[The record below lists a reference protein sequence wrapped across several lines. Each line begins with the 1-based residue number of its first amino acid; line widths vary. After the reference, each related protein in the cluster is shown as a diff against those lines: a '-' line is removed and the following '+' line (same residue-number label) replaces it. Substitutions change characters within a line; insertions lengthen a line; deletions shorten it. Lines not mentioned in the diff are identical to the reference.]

1 MTVAVPT
8 PPGTSPPDK
17 YGGDPV
23 AFDAAMQAHLTW
35 QTSMISSLNSQNAEN
50 NSLNTS
56 TAASATAAAN
66 SATAA
71 SNSATS
77 ASDSATA
84 ASGSATSASG
94 SATSA
99 SGSATSASSSA
110 TAAANSASSANSSA
124 VAAAASAASIAG
136 GPVASVNGRTGIVTG
151 LQEALVSGSNIKT
164 INSSSIVGSGNLAV
178 GDVTLAGSQ
187 TLTNKTLTSP
197 TLVTPVLGTPSSGT
211 LTSCTGLPV
220 SSGIAGLGTNVATFL
235 ATPSSANLAAALTDE
250 TGSGAAVFATS
261 PTLVTPTLGAAT
273 ATSVQGIVGNV
284 TPAAGTFTA
293 LTSTTSTT
301 LASESVALTANNL
314 PAVRPTL
321 LLDFANSKTV
331 DPRITFTRA
340 STATRINDKGLV
352 ETVASGTPRIDYDPV
367 TLACKGLLI
376 EESRTNLLTYSEQFD
391 NAAWTKT
398 RSSISA
404 NATTAPDGT
413 VTADRLIEDTTA
425 SNSHFARQTATVST
439 AIYAYSVYVKSSVRS
454 RVLLQIGS
462 GGPYAIFDVST
473 GVVIYATEEGS
484 GYISASLDGWYR
496 CTIVGATTAGV
507 ITLYVIIDNGTGTV
521 YTGDG
526 TSGLYIW
533 GAQLEAGAFATS
545 YIPTT
550 SAQVT
555 RAADVATMTGTN
567 FSSWYRQDEGTFVT
581 SGSITFVGGS
591 LYPASLSVDD
601 NSSSNAMEMS
611 VWDAASDQ
619 LQFAGYASGVAQ
631 WAVSGSAYTAGAQSL
646 IAATYKVNDFV
657 AAYSGTLGSADTSG
671 IVPTVTQ
678 LRIGAN
684 RGGGSPRNGHISRIT
699 YYPQRLANA
708 TLQALSTP

>member
-1 MTVAVPT
+1 MTTITALPTAPSRTDSSTFSARSDALLGALDQFVTETNTVAGECVT
-8 PPGTSPPDK
+8 
-17 YGGDPV
+17 
-23 AFDAAMQAHLTW
+23 
-35 QTSMISSLNSQNAEN
+35 NA
-50 NSLNTS
+50 
-56 TAASATAAAN
+56 ATATTQAGLATTNGAAQVSLAAAQVSLATAQVALATTQATNSAN

-71 SNSATS
+71 
-77 ASDSATA
+77 A
-84 ASGSATSASG
+84 ASVIAAGATLWVSGTTYAIGNARYSPLNGQTYRRLTAGAGTTDPSADST
-94 SATSA
+94 
-99 SGSATSASSSA
+99 
-110 TAAANSASSANSSA
+110 NWI
-124 VAAAASAASIAG
+124 V
-136 GPVASVNGRTGIVTG
+136 VNG
-151 LQEALVSGSNIKT
+151 
-164 INSSSIVGSGNLAV
+164 
-178 GDVTLAGSQ
+178 
-187 TLTNKTLTSP
+187 LTSEAI
-197 TLVTPVLGTPSSGT
+197 V
-211 LTSCTGLPV
+211 LPV
-220 SSGIAGLGTNVATFL
+220 
-235 ATPSSANLAAALTDE
+235 
-250 TGSGAAVFATS
+250 
-261 PTLVTPTLGAAT
+261 
-273 ATSVQGIVGNV
+273 
-284 TPAAGTFTA
+284 
-293 LTSTTSTT
+293 
-301 LASESVALTANNL
+301 NNL
-314 PAVRPTL
+314 PVVRPTL

-340 STATRINDKGLV
+340 STATRINDKGLI
-352 ETVASGTPRIDYDPV
+352 ETVASGAPRIDYDPV

-413 VTADRLIEDTTA
+413 VTADKLVEDTTP
-425 SNSHFARQTATVST
+425 SNSHYLYQSASVVTGTYYT
-439 AIYAYSVYVKSSVRS
+439 YSVFIKVAERS
-454 RVLLQIGS
+454 NFAISFFNNNSAFIGATA
-462 GGPYAIFDVST
+462 YFNLST
-473 GVVIYATEEGS
+473 GVVTFMDVGVYAANITNLGN
-484 GYISASLDGWYR
+484 GWYR
-496 CTIVGATTAGV
+496 VSATSLATATATGFV
-507 ITLYVIIDNGTGTV
+507 VSSLVVSGTNMS

-526 TSGLYIW
+526 TSGIYIW

-555 RAADVATMTGTN
+555 RAADVASMTGAN